1 MPLKWLASWISEEAA
16 TISISGSPT
25 PLRARSGRADQAFA
39 ARIGADGG
47 GKNAG
52 DRGDRAVEAE
62 LAQHREARQR
72 VVRNGADRRHQP
84 ERDRQVVVAS
94 FLGQVGGR
102 EIDGDAPRRQRQPG
116 RDHGRAHALARFRYR
131 LVGQP
136 DDVNAGIPGATCTC
150 TSTGRTSTPSNAT
163 VETRWTMSDPALAA
177 Q

>member
-1 MPLKWLASWISEEAA
+1 MSEDAA
-16 TISISGSPT
+16 TISISGLAR
-25 PLRARSGRADQAFA
+25 LRPACGRADQTFA

-52 DRGDRAVEAE
+52 DRGDRAVEAK

-72 VVRNGADRRHQP
+72 VVRDGADRRHQP
-84 ERDRQVVVAS
+84 ERDGEIVVAP

-131 LVGQP
+131 LVWEP
-136 DDVNAGIPGATCTC
+136 DDRERGHPRERHRGDALDHVRPCPR
-150 TSTGRTSTPSNAT
+150 RTVAEVRDACKNI
-163 VETRWTMSDPALAA
+163 
-177 Q
+177 